1 MQLKS
6 QYYYFS
12 VLFSD
17 SSPFPIRKKMRI
29 SSVVSAHT
37 NITSCADKIAIL
49 QMVSKTTV
57 TSCCAYRSRKCCC
70 SPVEYR
76 GILEVT
82 FRASLS
88 GTSLQRKDVV
98 NQCLK
103 FALKFVLERC
113 EHVSRVLDLWENR
126 KKKDFFF
133 FFYKLIYKHRAGLCN
148 IKSVSSI
155 SLPLRPSLS
164 QSSHSVCL
172 SPALI

>member
-6 QYYYFS
+6 QYYYFC

-17 SSPFPIRKKMRI
+17 SSSFPIMKKKMCI

-57 TSCCAYRSRKCCC
+57 TSCCAYRSRKCYC

-103 FALKFVLERC
+103 FALKFVLEWC

-126 KKKDFFF
+126 RRKKRYV
-133 FFYKLIYKHRAGLCN
+133 FYKLIYNHRAGLCN